1 MLELT
6 DVPVIDHHC
15 HSIVY
20 GHALLDLP
28 GWLGHFTESAA
39 PAMRHRHA
47 ATTLA
52 FRRTLRLLAAEL
64 GVEPAAEPEDDPQ
77 DDEKLARAVAAAR
90 NALGDAGLARR
101 LLGGAGAAAFFVDD
115 GYPTAPH
122 FSDAELAEAGGA
134 AVARI
139 TRLEPIME
147 RVIPEAADPGEAR
160 ERLLARLDGLGAETV
175 GLKSA
180 IAYRTGLAVAA
191 DHPADEVAASFARAR
206 RDAAEHGGR
215 LRLEHRP
222 IHEHLLHAALRWAAE
237 RGMPVQF
244 HTGYGDA
251 DLDIRLANP
260 AHLRPLLHD
269 PALAGL
275 RVVLLHGCWPYTREG
290 AFLAAVYEGVWLD
303 LSYAIPFLSVSEMR
317 EMTRVALAAAPTSKL
332 LYSSDGIGIP
342 DLHWAGAHAARR
354 VLAAVLADA
363 VADGDLT
370 YREAERVAEAILAGN
385 ARELYRNGQGSAPV
399 RQSFGGGRAEAG

>member
-1 MLELT
+1 MLDLT
-6 DVPVIDHHC
+6 DVPVVDHHC
-15 HSIVY
+15 HSIVR
-20 GHALLDLP
+20 GHATLDLP
-28 GWLGHFTESAA
+28 GWLGHFTEAAA

-64 GVEPAAEPEDDPQ
+64 GVKPAETDGDGDGEA
-77 DDEKLARAVAAAR
+77 LARAVAEAR
-90 NALGDAGLARR
+90 AALGDAGLARR
-101 LLGGAGAAAFFVDD
+101 LLGGAGAAAFLIDD

-122 FSDAELAEAGGA
+122 LGDAEFAELSGA
-134 AVARI
+134 ATARI

-147 RVIPEAADPGEAR
+147 RVIPDAADPGEAR
-160 ERLLARLDGLGAETV
+160 ERLLAHLDGLGPETV

-191 DHPADEVAASFARAR
+191 AWDAGEIAASFARAR
-206 RDAAEHGGR
+206 RDAAEHDGR
-215 LRLEHRP
+215 LRLAHRA

-237 RGMPVQF
+237 RGLPVQF

-303 LSYAIPFLSVSEMR
+303 LSYAIPFLSMSEMR
-317 EMTRVALAAAPTSKL
+317 EMTRAALAAAPTGKL

-354 VLAAVLADA
+354 VLADVLAGA

-370 YREAERVAEAILAGN
+370 RREAERAAHAILAGN
-385 ARELYRNGQGSAPV
+385 ARELYGIGQGSAPV
-399 RQSFGGGRAEAG
+399 WQSFPGGRPGAG